1 MFPFS
6 PCITKGLFTA
16 VLFPS
21 ALCPVIKKNLQ
32 ERLKGLRQLEE
43 TEQDLIVAEM
53 LELSDKEF
61 KTDYYAKGPNG

>member
-1 MFPFS
+1 M
-6 PCITKGLFTA
+6 
-16 VLFPS
+16 PS
-21 ALCPVIKKNLQ
+21 YQEKLA
-32 ERLKGLRQLEE
+32 ERLKGIRQLEE